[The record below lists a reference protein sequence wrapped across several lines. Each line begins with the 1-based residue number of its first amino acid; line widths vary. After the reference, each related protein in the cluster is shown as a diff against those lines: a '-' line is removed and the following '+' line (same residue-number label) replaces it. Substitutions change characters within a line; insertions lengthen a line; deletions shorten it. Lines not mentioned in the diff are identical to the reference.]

1 MSRRV
6 RKDIDFDA
14 LKARLVEE
22 RDELIRAG
30 EADEES
36 RRPVELDQTRL
47 GRLSRMDALQ
57 AQAMAIETDRRR
69 GVETNRIEA
78 ALKRFEN
85 GEFGYCLS
93 CDVEIPA
100 KRLKFDP
107 ATPFCVDCAGDA
119 GSGH

>member
-1 MSRRV
+1 MSQHV
-6 RKDIDFDA
+6 RKDIDLDA

-22 RDELIRAG
+22 HDGLIRAG

-36 RRPVELDQTRL
+36 RRPVEVDQTRL

-69 GVETNRIEA
+69 GVEMNRIEA
-78 ALKRFEN
+78 ALKRFKN
-85 GEFGYCLS
+85 GEFGCCLS
-93 CDVEIPA
+93 CGVGIPA

>member
-1 MSRRV
+1 MSRHV
-6 RKDIDFDA
+6 RKDIKVDA
-14 LKARLVEE
+14 LRARLVEE
-22 RDELIRAG
+22 RVELIRAG

-69 GVETNRIEA
+69 GVEMNRIEA
-78 ALKRFEN
+78 ALKRFKN

-100 KRLKFDP
+100 KRLEFDP

-119 GSGH
+119 GSRH

>member
-1 MSRRV
+1 MSRHV
-6 RKDIDFDA
+6 RKDIKVDA
-14 LKARLVEE
+14 LRARLVEE
-22 RDELIRAG
+22 RVELIRAG

-69 GVETNRIEA
+69 GVEMNRIEA
-78 ALKRFEN
+78 ALKRFKN
-85 GEFGYCLS
+85 GEFGYCRS

-100 KRLKFDP
+100 KRLEFDP

>member
-1 MSRRV
+1 MSEHV
-6 RKDIDFDA
+6 RKDIDVDA
-14 LKARLVEE
+14 LKARLVGE

-36 RRPVELDQTRL
+36 RRPVEVDQTRL

-69 GVETNRIEA
+69 GVEMNRIEA
-78 ALKRFEN
+78 ALKRLEN

-93 CDVEIPA
+93 CEVEIPA

-119 GSGH
+119 GGGH